1 MKKNSKS
8 VVLLLMEHFVF
19 YWEHHSFFNQI
30 RLHRTVQGGTMM
42 IKKIFFSLS
51 LISVLLFPWMG
62 IGNALTLGYNFGG
75 NFDSGIFSEQPFSGY
90 FQYDTAQNSDLQND
104 FCSVTV
110 GANTYPDAGSGIRS
124 SFIPDNKIRIAG
136 LSGLNPG
143 DALWSTIAS
152 FNVTRISLDQPLPL
166 GSFINSSFDFSI
178 IGSWNSSGKLD
189 NLGERSPVPEPAT
202 MLLLGS
208 GLIGL
213 AVIGRKRF
221 KKVDN
226 GLYITQ

>member
-1 MKKNSKS
+1 M
-8 VVLLLMEHFVF
+8 V
-19 YWEHHSFFNQI
+19 
-30 RLHRTVQGGTMM
+30 
-42 IKKIFFSLS
+42 KKIFFSLS

-75 NFDSGIFSEQPFSGY
+75 NFDSGIFSEQPFRGY

-110 GANTYPDAGSGIRS
+110 GANTYPDAGSGIS
-124 SFIPDNKIRIAG
+124 SNLIPDNKIRIAG

-152 FNVTRISLDQPLPL
+152 FNVTSISLD
-166 GSFINSSFDFSI
+166 
-178 IGSWNSSGKLD
+178 WNSSGKLD

-226 GLYITQ
+226 GLYVTQ